1 MSHLTRRYA
10 TLLVLYATQ
19 YLGVGFITIGLI
31 AILRDGGTSL
41 ETLGAL
47 TLIGLIWPLKVLW
60 APVLD
65 RFGSATR
72 GHYRSW
78 LLVLQTG
85 LVLTLLAL
93 LPFDRPGANLG
104 AVVLVCA
111 GYVFLSATQDIAV
124 DAIAVRLLGADER
137 GTGNGVQLAGVSLGT
152 VLGGGVCLV
161 VYDRAGWTA
170 AIALLAVLT
179 AAGLIT
185 VWRFREPPRTDPL
198 PGTGTA
204 YRALLSVF
212 GQPGCRQWT
221 FAVVTLVYIGS
232 GAAWALVTPALVD
245 AGWTESRIG
254 IVTGVI
260 VSIPAIVAGLVA
272 GGFISRAGRS
282 PVLVGGGIL
291 LAVTTLG
298 LLPLLTG
305 RTPLGGTVLALCA
318 FMAAYTAVNVV
329 VYTVNMDYSRPGTAG
344 TDFTVLSAFGL
355 ACSFVASSIGL
366 TAAAWVGY
374 PPVAVAAI
382 VLVGAGVALGVRH
395 QRRHPVHA
403 AAATDTAA
411 TDTAVAGAGAG
422 APTGIDA
429 AIAGTA
435 QPSL

>member
-1 MSHLTRRYA
+1 MTRRYA

-60 APVLD
+60 APMLD
-65 RFGSATR
+65 RFGSAAR

-93 LPFDRPGANLG
+93 LPFDRPGDHLG
-104 AVVLVCA
+104 AIILVCA

-124 DAIAVRLLGADER
+124 DAIAVRLLATEER

-152 VLGGGVCLV
+152 VVGGGVCLV

-179 AAGLIT
+179 AAGLLT
-185 VWRFREPPRTDPL
+185 VWRFREPARTDPV
-198 PGTGTA
+198 PGTGAA

-212 GQPGCRQWT
+212 AQPGCRQWT

-245 AGWTESRIG
+245 AGWTQARIG

-260 VSIPAIVAGLVA
+260 VSIPAVVAGLVA
-272 GGFISRAGRS
+272 GGFVARVGRAR
-282 PVLVGGGIL
+282 VLVGGGAL
-291 LAVTTLG
+291 LALTTLG
-298 LLPLLTG
+298 LLPLLAG
-305 RTPLGGTVLALCA
+305 QAPLGGTVTALCA

-344 TDFTVLSAFGL
+344 TDFTMLSAVGL
-355 ACSFVASSIGL
+355 AFSFVSSSIGL
-366 TAAAWVGY
+366 TAAAFIGY

-382 VLVGAGVALGVRH
+382 ALVGAGVLLGVRH
-395 QRRHPVHA
+395 QRRHPA
-403 AAATDTAA
+403 AARAA
-411 TDTAVAGAGAG
+411 TGVGAGADAVPVPT
-422 APTGIDA
+422 APMPVQA
-429 AIAGTA
+429 
-435 QPSL
+435 

>member
-1 MSHLTRRYA
+1 MTNQPRVARRYA

-19 YLGVGFITIGLI
+19 YVGVGFITIGLI

-47 TLIGLIWPLKVLW
+47 TLIGLIWPLKVFW

-93 LPFDRPGANLG
+93 LPFDRPGDQLG
-104 AVVLVCA
+104 AIVLVCA

-124 DAIAVRLLGADER
+124 DAIAVRLLATGER

-152 VLGGGVCLV
+152 VVGGGLCLV
-161 VYDRAGWTA
+161 VYDRAGWAA
-170 AIALLAVLT
+170 AIALLAALT
-179 AAGLIT
+179 AVGLFT
-185 VWRFREPPRTDPL
+185 VWRFREPPRTDPV
-198 PGTGTA
+198 PGTGAA

-212 GQPGCRQWT
+212 AQPGCRQWT

-245 AGWTESRIG
+245 AGWTQARVG
-254 IVTGVI
+254 MVTGVI
-260 VSIPAIVAGLVA
+260 VSIPAVVAGLVA
-272 GGFISRAGRS
+272 GGFVTRVGRAR
-282 PVLVGGGIL
+282 VLVGAGAL
-291 LAVTTLG
+291 LALTTLG
-298 LLPLLTG
+298 LLPLLAG
-305 RTPLGGTVLALCA
+305 RAPLGGTVVALCA

-344 TDFTVLSAFGL
+344 ADFTMLSAVGL
-355 ACSFVASSIGL
+355 ALSFVASSIGL
-366 TAAAWVGY
+366 SAAAWVGY

-395 QRRHPVHA
+395 QRRHPVA
-403 AAATDTAA
+403 LRP
-411 TDTAVAGAGAG
+411 AVVVPDAVP
-422 APTGIDA
+422 APPPAVTP
-429 AIAGTA
+429 A
-435 QPSL
+435 QA